1 MKRTEG
7 FTLIEV
13 MVATVILLLMTVM
26 MGALFR
32 QASSAWDAG
41 NAEAEGGMIVRGVVG
56 AITRDMATAIDG
68 RAYGGASFTCSG
80 SKLEFVCLKPTVR
93 NGVTN
98 REPHKITYQGG
109 SGKVSRHDRILDNSG
124 KNWVDNGD
132 QPSIIYNG
140 DATGY
145 GARFTFEAI
154 NLPPKNK
161 TNPSGSA
168 SVRSGSDYEGLAGS
182 GAYIWN
188 GPASVKVT
196 LSLTQDGSFS
206 GLSVRSWGRN
216 GRKSEDEDPK
226 TVSDDIVVK

>member
-13 MVATVILLLMTVM
+13 MVATVILLMMTVM

-56 AITRDMATAIDG
+56 AITRDMSTAVDG
-68 RAYGGASFTCSG
+68 RAYGEPCFTCSG

-98 REPHKITYQGG
+98 REPHKITYSGG
-109 SGKVSRHDRILDNSG
+109 SSVRRTDSVQKKGGGWQSLGSSD
-124 KNWVDNGD
+124 
-132 QPSIIYNG
+132 IYAG
-140 DATGY
+140 DAAGY
-145 GARFTFEAI
+145 SAKFSFEAI
-154 NLPPKNK
+154 DPPPKSK
-161 TNPSGSA
+161 TNPSS
-168 SVRSGSDYEGLAGS
+168 SDSDRSGNAYEGNSDA
-182 GAYIWN
+182 ADYVWD

-196 LSLTQDGSFS
+196 LKLTQDGSFS

-216 GRKSEDEDPK
+216 GVPGAKNNGED
-226 TVSDDIVVK
+226 DDIVVQ

>member
-1 MKRTEG
+1 MKPSRRNEA

-13 MVATVILLLMTVM
+13 MVATTILLLMTVM

-56 AITRDMATAIDG
+56 AITRDMATAVDG
-68 RAYGGASFTCSG
+68 RAYGEASFTCSG

-109 SGKVSRHDRILDNSG
+109 SSVKRTDSVQKESG
-124 KNWVDNGD
+124 GWQSAGSSD
-132 QPSIIYNG
+132 IYAG
-140 DATGY
+140 DAAGY
-145 GARFTFEAI
+145 SAKFTFEAI
-154 NLPPKNK
+154 DPPPKNK
-161 TNPSGSA
+161 TNPNSSD
-168 SVRSGSDYEGLAGS
+168 SDRSGSDYEGLQES
-182 GAYIWN
+182 DEYIWD
-188 GPASVKVT
+188 GPVAVKVT
-196 LSLTQDGSFS
+196 LKLTQDGSFS

-216 GRKSEDEDPK
+216 GVEGASGNGED
-226 TVSDDIVVK
+226 DDIVVE

>member
-13 MVATVILLLMTVM
+13 MVATTILLMMTVM

-56 AITRDMATAIDG
+56 AITRDIATAVDG
-68 RAYGGASFTCSG
+68 RAYGMSSSMECSG
-80 SKLEFVCLKPTVR
+80 TTLKFWCLKPTVH

-98 REPHKITYQGG
+98 REPHLITYTGG
-109 SGKVSRHDRILDNSG
+109 TSVKRKDKPYGGTEKSSD
-124 KNWVDNGD
+124 
-132 QPSIIYNG
+132 IYPG

-145 GARFTFEAI
+145 SAKFSFDAI
-154 NLPPKNK
+154 DPPPKAK
-161 TNPSGSA
+161 TNPSSSDSDRDGA
-168 SVRSGSDYEGLAGS
+168 GYEKLTDSGDYV
-182 GAYIWN
+182 WD

-196 LSLTQDGSFS
+196 LKLTQDGSFS

-216 GRKSEDEDPK
+216 GVEGASGNGED
-226 TVSDDIVVK
+226 DDIIVK